1 MKPANEM
8 LEEGIRKRAYYLWE
22 ASGRPEGRD
31 HEFWSR
37 ARELIAI
44 EGNRSAGRLPN
55 VVVRADPPA
64 KAEPQTMPRRRRR
77 KA

>member
-8 LEEGIRKRAYYLWE
+8 LEEGIRKRAYYLGE

-44 EGNRSAGRLPN
+44 EGNLSAGRLPN

-64 KAEPQTMPRRRRR
+64 KAKPQATPRRRRR
-77 KA
+77 KE